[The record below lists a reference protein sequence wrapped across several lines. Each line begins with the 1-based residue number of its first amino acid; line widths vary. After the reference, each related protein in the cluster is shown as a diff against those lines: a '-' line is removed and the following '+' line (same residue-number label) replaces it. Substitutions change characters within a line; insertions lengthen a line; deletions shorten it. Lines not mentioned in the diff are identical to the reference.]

1 LKSREF
7 SALLLMAALMNSC
20 RATNSGEP
28 AARVVQPGSPGDA
41 VRVLAP
47 DEAILPPTPH
57 TEADVR
63 FMQGM
68 IPHHAQA
75 LAMTA
80 LAPTRT
86 TRADI
91 RQLARRIELSQLD
104 EIALMQRWLAE
115 RNETVPEPAIAR
127 MHHLTGSEHEFMPG
141 MLTHEQMAQLA
152 AASGPEFDR
161 LFVEHMIAHHEGA
174 VAMVY
179 ELFWSP
185 GGAQGDDI
193 HKYASDVEAD
203 QTIEIRRMR
212 ALLRPRP

>member
-1 LKSREF
+1 
-7 SALLLMAALMNSC
+7 
-20 RATNSGEP
+20 
-28 AARVVQPGSPGDA
+28 
-41 VRVLAP
+41 
-47 DEAILPPTPH
+47 
-57 TEADVR
+57 
-63 FMQGM
+63 
-68 IPHHAQA
+68 
-75 LAMTA
+75 
-80 LAPTRT
+80 
-86 TRADI
+86 
-91 RQLARRIELSQLD
+91 
-104 EIALMQRWLAE
+104 
-115 RNETVPEPAIAR
+115 VPEPAIAR

-179 ELFWSP
+179 ELFWSS